1 MSDSSDDGQIISIP
15 LQKKKK
21 QNNSESF
28 DSDNFV
34 SDTEEVNSVFG
45 DSNFS
50 IESSSIFDSDKH
62 SDHTYSDS

>member
-34 SDTEEVNSVFG
+34 SDTEEVNSVIG

-50 IESSSIFDSDKH
+50 IESSSIFDSDNH